1 MNIKYYDFDTQIG
14 KMSIFFSNKG
24 IVYLYLLG
32 DKKEY
37 IIDYVNQR
45 YGQTI
50 KVDKIHYNYHKQI
63 IEYFEGKLR
72 KFTIPLDLRGTEFQK
87 KVWMELL
94 NIPYGE
100 TRTYKEIAINIGVP
114 KAYRAVGG
122 ALNKNPILIVVPCH
136 RVIGTDGNLVG
147 FGGGL
152 DLKERLL
159 ALERENI

>member
-45 YGQTI
+45 HGQTI

-63 IEYFEGKLR
+63 IEYLEGKLR

-87 KVWMELL
+87 SMD
-94 NIPYGE
+94 
-100 TRTYKEIAINIGVP
+100 
-114 KAYRAVGG
+114 G
-122 ALNKNPILIVVPCH
+122 AFKYSLW
-136 RVIGTDGNLVG
+136 
-147 FGGGL
+147 
-152 DLKERLL
+152 
-159 ALERENI
+159 